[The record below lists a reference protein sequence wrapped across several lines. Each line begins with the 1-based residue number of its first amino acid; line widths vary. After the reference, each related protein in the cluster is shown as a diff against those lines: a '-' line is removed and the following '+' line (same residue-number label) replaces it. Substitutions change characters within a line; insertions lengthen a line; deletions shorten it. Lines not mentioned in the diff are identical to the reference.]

1 MDVFEKMDIVQ
12 NELENYAMAL
22 MNKYELTEYAMIRAI
37 VGAENTMR
45 KCALARKA
53 YSAEYADNQMKLR
66 YKESQ
71 KQETKEEQEEV
82 VDNG

>member
-22 MNKYELTEYAMIRAI
+22 MQKYELTEYAMIRAI
-37 VGAENTMR
+37 IGAENTMR

-66 YKESQ
+66 YKEAQ
-71 KQETKEEQEEV
+71 KTKEEQEEV